1 MSNEKAQA
9 ISFKSKGYKPKHI
22 KLEIRLNIKNRNLSL
37 YFNKY
42 LGKAFYQ

>member
-22 KLEIRLNIKNRNLSL
+22 KLEMRLKLRNSNLSGN
-37 YFNKY
+37 FI
-42 LGKAFYQ
+42 